1 MLKPKKM
8 RRNFFDYILIS
19 LKGMA
24 MGAADVVPGV
34 SGGTIAF
41 ISGIYEELIDSISKI
56 NLEAL
61 KILRKEGFASFWKH
75 INGSFFL
82 ALFLGIGISVFSLAK
97 GIKWLLANEPISVWS
112 FFFGLM
118 VACILFLAK
127 SVEKW
132 SLATI
137 LVMIVSFL
145 AAYGI
150 TTLPPL
156 GSHDGLIFLF
166 FAGALAICA
175 MILPGISGAFILVLL
190 GAYDTVL
197 TAVDEKNIK
206 VLAVVAAGAVFGLL
220 SFSKILKWLFEYHR
234 NLTIASLTAFIVGSL
249 NKVWPWKEVIS
260 TKVDAHGKVIP
271 LLEKSVLPGS
281 YDGNPQ
287 VILAIVMALAGFFL
301 LYGIEKWAGKLKTNQ

>member
-1 MLKPKKM
+1 M

-56 NLEAL
+56 NLGAF

-75 INGSFFL
+75 INGSFFI

-206 VLAVVAAGAVFGLL
+206 VLAVVAAGAVFGIL

>member
-1 MLKPKKM
+1 M

-56 NLEAL
+56 NLGAL

-301 LYGIEKWAGKLKTNQ
+301 LYGIEKWAGKLKTNP

>member
-1 MLKPKKM
+1 M

-56 NLEAL
+56 NLGAL
-61 KILRKEGFASFWKH
+61 KILRKEGITPFWKH
-75 INGSFFL
+75 INGNFFL
-82 ALFLGIGISVFSLAK
+82 ALFLGVAISIFSLAK
-97 GIKWLLANEPISVWS
+97 GIKWLLANEPILVWS

-127 SVEKW
+127 DIQKW

-137 LVMIVSFL
+137 LVMIISFVV
-145 AAYGI
+145 AYGI

-156 GSHDGLIFLF
+156 GSHNGLIFLF

-197 TAVDEKNIK
+197 TAVDEKNVKI
-206 VLAVVAAGAVFGLL
+206 LAIIAMGAVFGLL
-220 SFSKILKWLFEYHR
+220 SFSKILKWLFENHR
-234 NLTIASLTAFIVGSL
+234 NLTIASLTAFIIGSL

-260 TKVDAHGKVIP
+260 TKLDAHGKVIP
-271 LLEKSVLPGS
+271 LLEKSILPTS
-281 YDGNPQ
+281 YEGNPQ
-287 VILAIVMALAGFFL
+287 VILAITMALAGFFL
-301 LYGIEKWAGKLKTNQ
+301 LYGLEKWAGKLKTNR

>member
-1 MLKPKKM
+1 MQ
-8 RRNFFDYILIS
+8 RNFFDYILIS

-75 INGSFFL
+75 INGSFFI

-206 VLAVVAAGAVFGLL
+206 VLAVVAAGAVFGIL